1 MNGHDR
7 SIFGAIAR
15 SVFVCLSLAYRMAI
29 SVRNFQFNMG
39 LRRAQ
44 SLGRPVVSIGNL
56 TTGGTG
62 KTPMIVELA
71 QRLLVLGIHPAVL
84 LRGYKPDA
92 TVGSDEACLIRESLG
107 SSVAVGCGRRRA
119 DVAQELLHASSE
131 IGVFLLDDGFQHRQV
146 DRNLDVVLIDATE
159 PFGFG
164 HLLPRGMLREPIRS
178 VQRADAVIVTRAD
191 QASQV
196 QLTQLDEQI
205 ERFFGR
211 PPIAHV
217 VYQWDSYTDSTGA
230 SHPLEIL
237 SQSRVVGVCGIGNP
251 DAFARSLK
259 DHTGEVVEVHCLP
272 DHHRYDHSQLQRLLR
287 GAKGLGV
294 DGVVTTHKDMVKWR
308 PLLKESGT
316 GSPIYYPTLRVV
328 YLDGC
333 EAVDEMLRKM
343 VVAQ

>member
-1 MNGHDR
+1 MDSKRLRSIMNGHDR

-178 VQRADAVIVTRAD
+178 IRRADAVIVTRAD
-191 QASQV
+191 QACPGAVNPAGRTDSIGV
-196 QLTQLDEQI
+196 
-205 ERFFGR
+205 FGR
-211 PPIAHV
+211 AADRSCRVTSGIPIPI
-217 VYQWDSYTDSTGA
+217 QRGQD
-230 SHPLEIL
+230 HPLEIL

-251 DAFARSLK
+251 EAFARSLR
-259 DHTGEVVEVHCLP
+259 DHTGDRWSRCTACRIITVTAMLNCR
-272 DHHRYDHSQLQRLLR
+272 RYCCGEQRAWCGR
-287 GAKGLGV
+287 GGDDPQGH
-294 DGVVTTHKDMVKWR
+294 GQ
-308 PLLKESGT
+308 
-316 GSPIYYPTLRVV
+316 
-328 YLDGC
+328 
-333 EAVDEMLRKM
+333 
-343 VVAQ
+343 VAAPC